1 MKKAKK
7 IIFVVTEDWFF
18 CSHRL
23 SIAKAAL
30 NAGYEVATI
39 TQVKHHKATIESHG
53 IKVIPFKIS
62 RSGCNPLTEFMTIIS
77 LYKIYK
83 RENPDLLHHVAI
95 KPILYGTIAAK
106 LSGVPIVINAVTG
119 LGYIYISKKISARI
133 IRLIVSPML
142 KIIFDLRNSFTI
154 FQNKD
159 DQKSLQSNSHSID
172 DQSIIIMGSG
182 VDHRYYTPAKEK
194 PISPCVVLGARML
207 IDKGIREYVDAARI
221 VKKEFKEAKF
231 LLAGDTDSGNPAM
244 IKKSQLGM
252 WKGEGVIEWEGHQED
267 MLSILQKSNIAC
279 LPSYREGMPKFL
291 LEAASCGLSIVTTD
305 VPGCREVVQN
315 NQNGFL
321 VPAKNPILLADA
333 IIMLIKDSALRDKFG
348 NQSRAMVENMFSSEI
363 INKQTISLYKSLFRK
378 L

>member
-1 MKKAKK
+1 
-7 IIFVVTEDWFF
+7 
-18 CSHRL
+18 
-23 SIAKAAL
+23 
-30 NAGYEVATI
+30 
-39 TQVKHHKATIESHG
+39 
-53 IKVIPFKIS
+53 
-62 RSGCNPLTEFMTIIS
+62 
-77 LYKIYK
+77 
-83 RENPDLLHHVAI
+83 
-95 KPILYGTIAAK
+95 
-106 LSGVPIVINAVTG
+106 
-119 LGYIYISKKISARI
+119 
-133 IRLIVSPML
+133 
-142 KIIFDLRNSFTI
+142 
-154 FQNKD
+154 
-159 DQKSLQSNSHSID
+159 
-172 DQSIIIMGSG
+172 
-182 VDHRYYTPAKEK
+182 
-194 PISPCVVLGARML
+194 
-207 IDKGIREYVDAARI
+207 
-221 VKKEFKEAKF
+221 
-231 LLAGDTDSGNPAM
+231 
-244 IKKSQLGM
+244 M